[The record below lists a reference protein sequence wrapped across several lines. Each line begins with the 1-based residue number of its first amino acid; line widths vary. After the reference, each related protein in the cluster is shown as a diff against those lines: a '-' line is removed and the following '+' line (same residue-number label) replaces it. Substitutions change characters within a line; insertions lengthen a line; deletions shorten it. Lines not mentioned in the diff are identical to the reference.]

1 MTTLREQITAQTVAA
16 LTGATPAGNNV
27 FRSREVSITRG
38 LTPAIVVMPESL
50 VSTRMGATADRQEL
64 VLVLEILVRGDPW
77 DAIADQVAEVAHRVM
92 MKDQTIRI
100 YALDVRRL
108 GAEYEAQEADRT
120 AGVLSARYQI
130 TYLTRPD
137 DLASQ
142 PT

>member
-1 MTTLREQITAQTVAA
+1 MDQLADAA
-16 LTGATPAGNNV
+16 GLYEASPIGDIPEGQ
-27 FRSREVSITRG
+27 TRG
-38 LTPAIVVMPESL
+38 IDLPSVA
-50 VSTRMGATADRQEL
+50 
-64 VLVLEILVRGDPW
+64 